1 MEIFGQ
7 KVAKVGRKMKRNSKH
22 PHTQQHVHERDHD
35 HEHTYS
41 SSNTSNTMAALE
53 DDSQTLL
60 RQEGVEADV
69 ENARKAVERKLIYLS
84 EANHMAAPSRA
95 VRRQALEAH
104 SGSVLG
110 KGRGDGKHTKK
121 PRSQEAAAGEKY
133 RSHGGHNALDS
144 PRRNGLSLSDD
155 PEENDMESLSRRLQ
169 DVVLEAE
176 EQERRLS
183 GVYGRQQMSTKPIV
197 AFTCGVCGAKF
208 QIKSLLGAHRRTHD
222 EDFSV
227 RFRTHRPPTST
238 TTLTSGHL
246 CKYCDRKFDLERTLH
261 IHQLCHCKK
270 IPPQLR
276 RKLPY
281 TELLHE
287 KKAPLHEQRW

>member
-7 KVAKVGRKMKRNSKH
+7 KVTKLARKMKRDS
-22 PHTQQHVHERDHD
+22 QQSRLHI
-35 HEHTYS
+35 HEHEHAYS
-41 SSNTSNTMAALE
+41 SSNTSRTMAGLE
-53 DDSQTLL
+53 DDSEILL
-60 RQEGVEADV
+60 RPEGIEADV

-84 EANHMAAPSRA
+84 ESNRVAAPSRA
-95 VRRQALEAH
+95 VRRQALEGR
-104 SGSVLG
+104 SGSGSGG

-121 PRSQEAAAGEKY
+121 HLSQEAAGSGGGDKI
-133 RSHGGHNALDS
+133 RSRGSYNVLDS
-144 PRRNGLSLSDD
+144 DRRNGLSISDD
-155 PEENDMESLSRRLQ
+155 QEDSEMESLSRRLQ

-176 EQERRLS
+176 QAERRLS
-183 GVYGRQQMSTKPIV
+183 GVYGRQQMSPK
-197 AFTCGVCGAKF
+197 ASGGFTCGVCGAKF

-227 RFRTHRPPTST
+227 RFRSHRPRGSN

-270 IPPQLR
+270 ISPQLR

-287 KKAPLHEQRW
+287 KKAPLHDQRL